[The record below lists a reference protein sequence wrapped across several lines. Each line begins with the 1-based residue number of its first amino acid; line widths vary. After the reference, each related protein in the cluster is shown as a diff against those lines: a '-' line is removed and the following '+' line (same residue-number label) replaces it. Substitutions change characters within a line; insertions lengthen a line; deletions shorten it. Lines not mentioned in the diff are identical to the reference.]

1 MSNNPDQELDLRK
14 SNIPDT
20 FDSLIKEVTSSY
32 GLPLSYIQF
41 HKANLL
47 EMLIPPRSKRGYC
60 EHFNKVK
67 VFYIHFAELSS
78 LYEMDMP
85 AYVRDD
91 ELFSHGT
98 EEEEGSN
105 RSQSIKKEQK
115 SSLNFIVVLS
125 TVSFILQDLYS
136 Y

>member
-1 MSNNPDQELDLRK
+1 
-14 SNIPDT
+14 
-20 FDSLIKEVTSSY
+20 
-32 GLPLSYIQF
+32 
-41 HKANLL
+41 
-47 EMLIPPRSKRGYC
+47 
-60 EHFNKVK
+60 
-67 VFYIHFAELSS
+67 
-78 LYEMDMP
+78 MDMP

-125 TVSFILQDLYS
+125 LSSYDSSATQQESIYNFPQINQSAGVSEMA
-136 Y
+136 

>member
-14 SNIPDT
+14 SNIPDA

-47 EMLIPPRSKRGYC
+47 EMLIPPRSKRGCY
-60 EHFNKVK
+60 EHLNKVK
-67 VFYIHFAELSS
+67 VSYIHFAELSS

-105 RSQSIKKEQK
+105 KSQSIKK
-115 SSLNFIVVLS
+115 
-125 TVSFILQDLYS
+125 
-136 Y
+136 